1 LKDHHT
7 NLWKEEALKSKNKV
21 DDEDDSK
28 SINEFAQNTYEL
40 ITTKA
45 TQELMTFLS
54 NIKPEARCV
63 TYFDEAHDLDNA
75 LWVLL
80 RLVQYQ
86 KPWMKSWYIFLGTKS
101 DVSYYAPKPSNSP
114 YHPLCIFIWLI
125 DKPVA
130 SLKLIREMARL
141 LPPYMALGF
150 DHHAIANAQ
159 KPQTVTIGKLQSV
172 KHLAQYGRP
181 L

>member
-1 LKDHHT
+1 MKDHHT

-21 DDEDDSK
+21 DDQDDSK

-75 LWVLL
+75 LLVLL
-80 RLVQYQ
+80 RLVSYQ
-86 KPWMKSWYIFLGTKS
+86 KPWIKSWYIFLETKS
-101 DVSYYAPKPSNSP
+101 DFSYYAPNPSNSP
-114 YHPLCIFIWLI
+114 YHLLCKFIWLI

-150 DHHAIANAQ
+150 DHHAIANSR
-159 KPQTVTIGKLQSV
+159 TVTIGELQSI